1 MPRAVIYVI
10 FTLAETKTLKEKT
23 KWTLRVLKV
32 FTLGSTA
39 SLRKVIKIKNKP
51 DKTGMMNDL
60 TKLA

>member
-1 MPRAVIYVI
+1 MPSAVIYVI

-39 SLRKVIKIKNKP
+39 SLRKVIKIKHS
-51 DKTGMMNDL
+51 
-60 TKLA
+60 